1 MSTIDNKATVQ
12 RLVDEGWN
20 GKHLDAFDATLA
32 PNLVNHDPNNP
43 SANDL
48 NGLKQFAQAV
58 WTGFPDFSV
67 KVTDWIAEG
76 DHVAKMWV
84 AQGTQT
90 GAFLGIPA
98 TGKKV
103 NFGGISVYKLEAS
116 KIVSISW
123 SYDMLGMLQQMGVVP
138 ALGPA
143 PA

>member
-1 MSTIDNKATVQ
+1 MSTTGNKAVVQ

-20 GKHLDAFDATLA
+20 GKRLDAFDAVLA
-32 PNLVNHDPNNP
+32 PTVVNRDPNNP
-43 SANDL
+43 SATDL

-58 WTGFPDFSV
+58 WGGFPDFSV
-67 KVTDWIAEG
+67 KITEEIAEG

-90 GAFLGIPA
+90 GAFMGIPA
-98 TGKKV
+98 TGKKIS
-103 NFGGISVYKLEAS
+103 FGGITLYQLEAS